1 MCGILATVNYTDN
14 EEFKVRLELLKHRG
28 PDSTK
33 IMKKHNVCLGFARL
47 AINGLDEI
55 SNQPFCIE
63 GIYLI
68 CNGEIYNHKE
78 LKDIYNLRPYS
89 SSDCEVIIHLYLKL
103 GLQETIQLLD
113 GEFAFVL
120 YDSNKHSFFAVRDR
134 FGVKPL
140 FFGTTSDNQL
150 ILASELKACSFFND
164 VKQLPAGHILDLDRL
179 EINPY
184 YTLSLEIKEHLNMK
198 IQIRTLLE
206 QAVEKRLM
214 SDRPIGV
221 LLSGGLDSSI
231 IASIVSRIFKK
242 QGIPLHT
249 FSISTNK
256 TSPDY
261 IAAKKVAEYL
271 GSVHHEV
278 FFTPEEGFDTIPET
292 IAHTETYDITTN
304 RASTPMLLL
313 ARYISLYTDIKVIL
327 SGEGSDEIFGGY
339 LYFHSAPN
347 SKEFHTELGRL
358 IKELPDFDVLRAE
371 RTMSAYGLELRP
383 PFLDTKFIEF
393 VMSIDPK
400 EKMTKIEK
408 AILRESFVGYLPD
421 DILWRQK
428 NGMSDAVGYNW
439 VDYIKFRCKSLNLTG
454 VGKYTHNPPKTKEA
468 LYYRQV
474 FESFYVYDKILDH
487 MWLPKWSGE
496 QKDPSA
502 RLLTHFTS

>member
-304 RASTPMLLL
+304 RASTPMLD
-313 ARYISLYTDIKVIL
+313 R
-327 SGEGSDEIFGGY
+327 
-339 LYFHSAPN
+339 
-347 SKEFHTELGRL
+347 
-358 IKELPDFDVLRAE
+358 
-371 RTMSAYGLELRP
+371 
-383 PFLDTKFIEF
+383 
-393 VMSIDPK
+393 
-400 EKMTKIEK
+400 
-408 AILRESFVGYLPD
+408 
-421 DILWRQK
+421 
-428 NGMSDAVGYNW
+428 
-439 VDYIKFRCKSLNLTG
+439 KS
-454 VGKYTHNPPKTKEA
+454 V
-468 LYYRQV
+468 V
-474 FESFYVYDKILDH
+474 
-487 MWLPKWSGE
+487 
-496 QKDPSA
+496 
-502 RLLTHFTS
+502 